1 MALEPVPSMPPLVAI
16 AHDDPWTADSLR
28 HAVQSAT
35 GWQVVMA
42 DPSPAGLTAALATG
56 PSVALVGCAALA
68 SLPADCRTPIV
79 AIGDDD
85 RAADVRA
92 ALAAGARSL
101 LAWPDGVADLP
112 GELARVARTGQPG
125 SAAGHAG
132 LVIATRGVQG
142 GAGTTTVAIHLA
154 AAWARWGPTPV
165 LLLDLAGGLAFR
177 LDLGTAPTWSTLTPA
192 AGSATIAT
200 DRDRWPVPGLAVEA
214 ADPFEGPASEVPVE
228 ALDPYPGSVCEVPVE
243 ALDPFPGSAPRVPA
257 SAAADPF
264 RGSVPAPL
272 AGAVDPAQGF
282 APPSHSSTA
291 DPFEEAASEPLVRIA
306 DPVQGSAPEPS
317 VSMADPTRGLAVER
331 VVGTPAATSGGL
343 DADTLVGNLAEP
355 WAGLS
360 VLPLAGLADGA
371 AEPPPEHWVVQ
382 HVLEV
387 ARTAYRVVVVD
398 LPATDGP
405 AVATALSQAD
415 ALVAVGRCETAGVRG
430 LQAAIEEW
438 TASGHDLDTAGAV
451 VTGVRPRA
459 PLAPREVRAALGDR
473 LWGLIPTAAA
483 ELAAAAE
490 DGILLLDRHDLSA
503 VQAMVTLA
511 NRVVPFAAVSP

>member
-1 MALEPVPSMPPLVAI
+1 MPVALEPVPSTPRLVVI
-16 AHDDPWTADSLR
+16 AHDDPGTADSLR

-35 GWQVVMA
+35 GWQVIMA
-42 DPSPAGLTAALATG
+42 DPSPAGLAAALAAG

-68 SLPADCRTPIV
+68 SLPEDCHTPTV

-85 RAADVRA
+85 RPADVRA

-112 GELARVARTGQPG
+112 GELARVAIPAQPA
-125 SAAGHAG
+125 SAPGHAG

-177 LDLGTAPTWSTLTPA
+177 LDLGAVPTWSTFVPFV
-192 AGSATIAT
+192 GS
-200 DRDRWPVPGLAVEA
+200 PV
-214 ADPFEGPASEVPVE
+214 
-228 ALDPYPGSVCEVPVE
+228 
-243 ALDPFPGSAPRVPA
+243 
-257 SAAADPF
+257 
-264 RGSVPAPL
+264 
-272 AGAVDPAQGF
+272 GAVDPFEEPGSE
-282 APPSHSSTA
+282 PVVGIA
-291 DPFEEAASEPLVRIA
+291 DPFVGSTPEPVGRITGSTQELACEPLETAI
-306 DPVQGSAPEPS
+306 DPFLGSAPEP
-317 VSMADPTRGLAVER
+317 VVRVADPIQGLAGER
-331 VVGTPAATSGGL
+331 LAGTTGPASGRL
-343 DADTLVGNLAEP
+343 DAATLVGTLAEP
-355 WAGLS
+355 WAGLL

-371 AEPPPEHWVVQ
+371 PEPPPEPWVVQ

-387 ARTAYRVVVVD
+387 ARTACRVVVVD

-405 AVATALSQAD
+405 LVEPVLSEAD

-430 LQAAIEEW
+430 LQAAIDAW
-438 TASGHDLDTAGAV
+438 TASGHDRDTAGAV

-490 DGILLLDRHDLSA
+490 DGILLLDRQDLSA

-511 NRVVPFAAVSP
+511 NRVVPFAAVSA